1 MPEGPK
7 PTDLSPSTIRQGD
20 CSSDVT
26 TSPRT
31 TSILEQRA
39 SLREPSLVLRW
50 RRCAV
55 RSWSRGAT
63 GRGAREPRRP
73 LASEGQRTSRA
84 AAPHPLEWSARSRT
98 TSATELI
105 AHASTNRFSAKAP
118 KPTSATTLTRSSC
131 AWAGSRGP
139 AGEVR
144 MSRFPG
150 PSQPRVV
157 SRGRPFLTRCC
168 LVMKGSPVRVRAS
181 ASYQR
186 GDGSPAR
193 QRLASRSG
201 VLDDADE
208 VSLGG
213 PIERPGRPGSRPA
226 DTSRRRRDS
235 RLGASRRAPRR
246 DPPSL

>member
-31 TSILEQRA
+31 TSILEQGA

-50 RRCAV
+50 
-55 RSWSRGAT
+55 
-63 GRGAREPRRP
+63 RRP

>member
-31 TSILEQRA
+31 TSILEQGA
-39 SLREPSLVLRW
+39 SLREPTGLAMAKMRSSKLVPRRDRSRCSRTSTTPCFRRPADESSCRSTSAGVVRPITYDLGDRADRARVYEQVLREGTE
-50 RRCAV
+50 ADV
-55 RSWSRGAT
+55 RYYVDPEQLRMGGVSRPSA
-63 GRGAREPRRP
+63 RGPNES
-73 LASEGQRTSRA
+73 LSRA
-84 AAPHPLEWSARSRT
+84 FTTPCGLSWTTVPHSLLSRNEG
-98 TSATELI
+98 A
-105 AHASTNRFSAKAP
+105 
-118 KPTSATTLTRSSC
+118 
-131 AWAGSRGP
+131 
-139 AGEVR
+139 
-144 MSRFPG
+144 
-150 PSQPRVV
+150 
-157 SRGRPFLTRCC
+157 
-168 LVMKGSPVRVRAS
+168 PVRVRAS

-201 VLDDADE
+201 VLDDAHE